1 MVPHRGQPPGLPLPS
16 GDGYQDRFRD
26 AGNMTALAEHWTLV
40 DEFPLQQCRKIM
52 QDITPFLPP
61 RPAGMETL
69 LATFNLHGGNHD
81 IIN

>member
-1 MVPHRGQPPGLPLPS
+1 
-16 GDGYQDRFRD
+16 
-26 AGNMTALAEHWTLV
+26 MTALAEHWTLV